1 MMDSI
6 LSLYYP
12 SNQLPYPH
20 EVLICSEKTT
30 LEEIEIFWRRSLN
43 NASNA
48 FIFCLASIEKLNYD
62 VAVKSVSSLKGFLN
76 SASSDKSEF
85 RLVLI
90 CSEEHKHSSY
100 MASALVRYER
110 IFSIIQSLENLKYF
124 VFDNTSSS
132 TNCSLK
138 KTEHFPMKSASIVDP
153 DGCYVRIV
161 SSESHGNGKSLAI
174 TRWVEALEKLSKS
187 VDPHLTP
194 CTIVSLYESKGCEDK
209 STDKLLASPV
219 SAGEYGRIYHFDII
233 CSSDKQ
239 LLSFLFKL
247 LIMRTI
253 CDRSGRI
260 YRCSKNNYYVIEANM
275 STLTPEL
282 MHFFELFP
290 VWNCLG
296 PNEVLRSEKGRK
308 CSEIEEISLCDPIEF
323 QSEPFQRVFAY
334 LSKLESRANID
345 GYIYTN
351 CPNQKYENRLDIL
364 LKYYDQDNPS
374 WSEVKHFISFFN
386 KQLIACEE
394 NIYCQSFKIN
404 KHWSGFKKFLVDC
417 MVLMSKDFTTPSL
430 RNSLQSPPPDA
441 VAGYGIDENRKWG
454 QKNYPNIF
462 INEDLQSMTFFGISI
477 SQDLSK
483 LDGFDSNKIIAK
495 KVIPKPLYNLLKKNE
510 VNLEE
515 DFHNWDRHKML
526 SILVNVLGVPSN
538 SSDAPPDP
546 DPNYVLTVDN
556 VKKILAIHMRFRSN
570 IPVILMGDTGCGKT
584 RLIQFMCKLQARNP
598 DLHNLVILKVH
609 GEITENDIKYSYRN
623 ALELAERNS
632 LENIDTILFFDEANT
647 SYSIGLIKE
656 ILCDR
661 RVDGVSIPNGLRLQ
675 FVVACNPYQRHS
687 DKMLTKLTSAGL
699 GMLASNDQVREHFMD
714 IPLRELV
721 YRVLPLPNSLLPLV
735 WDFGNLT
742 PESEKSYIDSIVGA
756 NLNHDTSKQLVSYSK
771 VISDTLYHSQMYMR
785 ERRDECSFVSLR
797 DVERTVRVMLWFYQ
811 WLPNL
816 QISNMTLDLIT
827 YSLILALAVCYRAK
841 LRERK
846 EFDEYVISNVAHFR
860 NRITEISLITRE
872 IEKLQDVVVS
882 MMSVGEYIA
891 VNKALKENL
900 FMMFVCI
907 QLKIPL
913 FIIGKPGT
921 SKSLAKYIISHSMNG
936 DLNIHGKKVAG
947 IQFTQ
952 VSMESYQCSQLTTSE
967 EIRSLFRK
975 CETIQAQ
982 NDPSCV
988 ACVVLDEVGLAE
1000 DSPNLPLKILHSL
1013 LEDGMDSEGQGPGV
1027 AFIGLSNWA
1036 LDPAKMNRGIMLHLE
1051 DPTAEELVNTAHSI
1065 INPCRERHDN
1075 YSQTLSPY
1083 IKSLAEG
1090 YLKLVETQL
1099 LENRHSKDY
1108 FGLRDFYHLIKM
1120 LYFLS
1125 KKFNVLNKRIIIYAI
1140 RKNFDGITDIDVV
1153 EIFNQYL
1160 NILDYEDDIV
1170 LLSDPLSLITSSL
1183 ESTSHE
1189 DPYLRSRYLLLL
1201 TDGYVAL
1208 DILFNSHILNEDTK
1222 VMFGSS
1228 FPLDQEYFSICHNLN
1243 RIKIF
1248 METGKTV
1255 VLTNL
1260 SNVYESLY
1268 EMLNQFYVE
1277 LFGRSWVDIGIGSRR
1292 IKCAVHPDFR
1302 LIVIADKSTV
1312 FEKFPPPLINR
1323 LEKHILTIS
1332 TIIEDDV
1339 VMTNIVSKLTEWL
1352 QHFNTVHINVQN
1364 DTLPFMVYSTIN
1376 KLGLKGRELEWEEH
1390 ILKVAKFEL
1399 LKIVTPSSILRL
1411 SKSDLTQEATE
1422 VFEIYCK
1429 NKPYSLVE
1437 YLQEIPNIKKYFNH
1451 QYRSSSE
1458 KKSRGVEM
1466 NPVFHSDLNSSTNE
1480 DIPFLSFVTT
1490 HSILLTEADISE
1502 IANDLTAHFEMKPN
1516 ISLMNLSQFRT
1527 EKEFILS
1534 INQDISI
1541 YLKENENTIIII
1553 QCEENS
1559 RNSDLISCAKYR
1571 LVEIIKEN
1579 LNLNSNFY
1587 FILIIKLV
1595 LTEPGS
1601 GCSSFCGEP
1610 WDSVYIDELRKSYHY
1625 LLPPFDQI
1633 TQLSVAQ
1640 IFDYHYPDIP
1650 VCFILNLNVSLFIDN
1665 DFI

>member
-1 MMDSI
+1 
-6 LSLYYP
+6 
-12 SNQLPYPH
+12 
-20 EVLICSEKTT
+20 
-30 LEEIEIFWRRSLN
+30 
-43 NASNA
+43 
-48 FIFCLASIEKLNYD
+48 
-62 VAVKSVSSLKGFLN
+62 
-76 SASSDKSEF
+76 
-85 RLVLI
+85 
-90 CSEEHKHSSY
+90 
-100 MASALVRYER
+100 
-110 IFSIIQSLENLKYF
+110 
-124 VFDNTSSS
+124 
-132 TNCSLK
+132 
-138 KTEHFPMKSASIVDP
+138 
-153 DGCYVRIV
+153 
-161 SSESHGNGKSLAI
+161 
-174 TRWVEALEKLSKS
+174 
-187 VDPHLTP
+187 
-194 CTIVSLYESKGCEDK
+194 
-209 STDKLLASPV
+209 
-219 SAGEYGRIYHFDII
+219 
-233 CSSDKQ
+233 
-239 LLSFLFKL
+239 
-247 LIMRTI
+247 
-253 CDRSGRI
+253 
-260 YRCSKNNYYVIEANM
+260 
-275 STLTPEL
+275 
-282 MHFFELFP
+282 
-290 VWNCLG
+290 
-296 PNEVLRSEKGRK
+296 
-308 CSEIEEISLCDPIEF
+308 
-323 QSEPFQRVFAY
+323 
-334 LSKLESRANID
+334 
-345 GYIYTN
+345 
-351 CPNQKYENRLDIL
+351 
-364 LKYYDQDNPS
+364 
-374 WSEVKHFISFFN
+374 
-386 KQLIACEE
+386 
-394 NIYCQSFKIN
+394 
-404 KHWSGFKKFLVDC
+404 
-417 MVLMSKDFTTPSL
+417 
-430 RNSLQSPPPDA
+430 
-441 VAGYGIDENRKWG
+441 
-454 QKNYPNIF
+454 
-462 INEDLQSMTFFGISI
+462 
-477 SQDLSK
+477 
-483 LDGFDSNKIIAK
+483 
-495 KVIPKPLYNLLKKNE
+495 
-510 VNLEE
+510 
-515 DFHNWDRHKML
+515 
-526 SILVNVLGVPSN
+526 
-538 SSDAPPDP
+538 
-546 DPNYVLTVDN
+546 
-556 VKKILAIHMRFRSN
+556 
-570 IPVILMGDTGCGKT
+570 
-584 RLIQFMCKLQARNP
+584 
-598 DLHNLVILKVH
+598 
-609 GEITENDIKYSYRN
+609 
-623 ALELAERNS
+623 
-632 LENIDTILFFDEANT
+632 
-647 SYSIGLIKE
+647 
-656 ILCDR
+656 
-661 RVDGVSIPNGLRLQ
+661 
-675 FVVACNPYQRHS
+675 
-687 DKMLTKLTSAGL
+687 MLTKLISAGL

-742 PESEKSYIDSIVGA
+742 PESEKSYIYNIVDS
-756 NLNHDTSKQLVSYSK
+756 NLKHDTSKQLVSYSR

-785 ERRDECSFVSLR
+785 KRRDECSFVSLR
-797 DVERTVRVMLWFYQ
+797 DVERTVRVMLWFNQ

-816 QISNMTLDLIT
+816 QISNMTLDLMT

-846 EFDEYVISNVAHFR
+846 EFDKYVISNVAHLR
-860 NRITEISLITRE
+860 NRITEISLITKE
-872 IEKLQDVVVS
+872 IEKFQDVVVS
-882 MMSVGEYIA
+882 MMNIGEHIA
-891 VNKALKENL
+891 INRALKENL

-936 DLNIHGKKVAG
+936 DLSIHGKKIAG

-952 VSMESYQCSQLTTSE
+952 CYMQSYQCNQLTTSE

-975 CETIQAQ
+975 CEDIQAE
-982 NDPSCV
+982 NVPSCV

-1065 INPCRERHDN
+1065 IKPCGEKHDS

-1090 YLKLVETQL
+1090 YLRLVEMPL
-1099 LENRHSKDY
+1099 LKKTHSKDY
-1108 FGLRDFYHLIKM
+1108 FGLRDFYHLIKL

-1125 KKFNVLNKRIIIYAI
+1125 KKFNVLNERLIIYAI
-1140 RKNFDGITDIDVV
+1140 KKNFSGITDINVV

-1160 NILDYEDDIV
+1160 NIPDSEDDIGP
-1170 LLSDPLSLITSSL
+1170 LSDPLSLITSSL

-1352 QHFNTVHINVQN
+1352 RRFNTVHINVQN
-1364 DTLPFMVYSTIN
+1364 DTLLFMVYSTIN
-1376 KLGLKGRELEWEEH
+1376 KLGLKGGELEWEEH
-1390 ILKVAKFEL
+1390 ILKVVKFEL
-1399 LKIVTPSSILRL
+1399 LKIVTPNSILRL
-1411 SKSDLTQEATE
+1411 LKSDLASEATD
-1422 VFEIYCK
+1422 IYQNYCK
-1429 NKPYSLVE
+1429 IKPYSFVD
-1437 YLQEIPNIKKYFNH
+1437 YLQAKPNTNKYFNE
-1451 QYRSSSE
+1451 QYRSISE
-1458 KKSRGVEM
+1458 KKSSRVEM
-1466 NPVFHSDLNSSTNE
+1466 NHVFHSDLNSSPNE

-1490 HSILLTEADISE
+1490 HSILLTETDISE
-1502 IANDLTAHFEMKPN
+1502 IANNLTAHFKMKPN
-1516 ISLMNLSQFRT
+1516 VSLMNLSQFRT
-1527 EKEFILS
+1527 EEEFIFS
-1534 INQDISI
+1534 INQNISI
-1541 YLKENENTIIII
+1541 KLKENEKKILIV

-1559 RNSDLISCAKYR
+1559 RNLDLISCAKYR

-1579 LNLNSNFY
+1579 PNLNSNFY

-1610 WDSVYIDELRKSYHY
+1610 WDSVYIDELRKSFHY

-1640 IFDYHYPDIP
+1640 IFNYHYQDIL
-1650 VCFILNLNVSLFIDN
+1650 VCYYFLFY
-1665 DFI
+1665 FSYCLL